1 MSAMQDDDPEDG
13 RAGAAVD
20 DHPGRHGGPCRRA
33 SGLQLSSQDR
43 DGTGGAAAAR
53 GRPLPPNVEAQLSLL
68 EAQAAKQVLEQSK
81 SEAAQAAA
89 QAALQDPVV
98 QMQQRELDIKQ
109 SEVDRKS
116 RDDSMRTFVD
126 VAKLIA
132 NSDNQF
138 ALIEERSAAAD
149 ARTDTQIDTAQI
161 RANATVDAARIKAAA
176 DVMRSVL
183 PGMMGLND
191 GSNGPLEQGALVYS

>member
-1 MSAMQDDDPEDG
+1 
-13 RAGAAVD
+13 
-20 DHPGRHGGPCRRA
+20 
-33 SGLQLSSQDR
+33 
-43 DGTGGAAAAR
+43 
-53 GRPLPPNVEAQLSLL
+53 
-68 EAQAAKQVLEQSK
+68 LEQSK

-89 QAALQDPVV
+89 QAALEDPVV

-109 SEVDRKS
+109 AEVDRKS
-116 RDDSMRTFVD
+116 RDDSMRTLVD
-126 VAKLIA
+126 VAKLMS

-176 DVMRSVL
+176 DVMRSVI
-183 PGMMGLND
+183 PGMMGFND
-191 GSNGPLEQGALVYS
+191 GSNGPPGEGGAGASGKPPSGGSRKSE